1 MLVLS
6 RKSGESLWINDNI
19 EVRIVEVSND
29 KVKIGIN
36 APKEVKIL
44 RSELCMTMESN
55 KESSESTS
63 VEKIADIFSGLN
75 GKN

>member
-19 EVRIVEVSND
+19 EVRVVEVSND
-29 KVKIGIN
+29 KVKIGIT
-36 APKEVKIL
+36 APKDVKIL

-55 KESSESTS
+55 KESTESVNAS
-63 VEKIADIFSGLN
+63 KLADMFSDFN
-75 GKN
+75 GN

>member
-6 RKSGESLWINDNI
+6 RKSGESIWINDNI

-29 KVKIGIN
+29 KVKVGIN
-36 APKEVKIL
+36 APKDVKIL

-55 KESSESTS
+55 KESSENVSP
-63 VEKIADIFSGLN
+63 EKIAGIFSSLTE
-75 GKN
+75 KN

>member
-29 KVKIGIN
+29 KVKIGIT

-44 RSELCMTMESN
+44 RSELCQTMESN
-55 KESSESTS
+55 KESAEN
-63 VEKIADIFSGLN
+63 VEISKIADIFSQFKEN
-75 GKN
+75 

>member
-6 RKSGESLWINDNI
+6 RKSGESIWINDNV

-36 APKEVKIL
+36 APKDIKIL
-44 RSELCMTMESN
+44 RSELCMTVESN
-55 KESSESTS
+55 KESA
-63 VEKIADIFSGLN
+63 EKILPNKINSVFSQFN
-75 GKN
+75 EN

>member
-29 KVKIGIN
+29 KVKIGIT
-36 APKEVKIL
+36 APKDVKIL

-55 KESSESTS
+55 KESTEKVDAS
-63 VEKIADIFSGLN
+63 KIADMFSNLN
-75 GKN
+75 GN

>member
-55 KESSESTS
+55 KESSAGVSP
-63 VEKIADIFSGLN
+63 EKIANIFSGLN
-75 GKN
+75 EKN

>member
-55 KESSESTS
+55 KESTESVS
-63 VEKIADIFSGLN
+63 PNKITDMFSKFN
-75 GKN
+75 GN